1 MYFVSQLSGLCDNVL
16 VSQLSGLC
24 DNVLVSQLSGLCDN
38 VLVSQLSGLCDD
50 GARGG
55 GGPGGQVHSA
65 QAGAHRQILR
75 YAPTQDP
82 G

>member
-1 MYFVSQLSGLCDNVL
+1 MYFVSQLSGLCN
-16 VSQLSGLC
+16 
-24 DNVLVSQLSGLCDN
+24 
-38 VLVSQLSGLCDD
+38 D

-65 QAGAHRQILR
+65 QAGAHRQVLR
-75 YAPTQDP
+75 YAPAQDP